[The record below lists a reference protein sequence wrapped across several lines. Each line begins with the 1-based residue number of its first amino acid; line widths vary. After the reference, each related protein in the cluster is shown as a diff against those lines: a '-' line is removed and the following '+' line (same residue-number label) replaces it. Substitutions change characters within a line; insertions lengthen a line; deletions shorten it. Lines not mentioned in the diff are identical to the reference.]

1 MLEDQNIDK
10 IEGEQEHN
18 EPHKDQPI
26 PTREELVEQL
36 DAYIKNFEKLPP
48 HAQFGI
54 ASLCDIYYPLLII
67 LGILRK

>member
-10 IEGEQEHN
+10 IEGKEGNN
-18 EPHKDQPI
+18 EPNKDNEC
-26 PTREELVEQL
+26 PTREELIEQL
-36 DAYIKNFEKLPP
+36 NAYIKNFEKLPP

-54 ASLCDIYYPLLII
+54 ASLCDVYYPLLII